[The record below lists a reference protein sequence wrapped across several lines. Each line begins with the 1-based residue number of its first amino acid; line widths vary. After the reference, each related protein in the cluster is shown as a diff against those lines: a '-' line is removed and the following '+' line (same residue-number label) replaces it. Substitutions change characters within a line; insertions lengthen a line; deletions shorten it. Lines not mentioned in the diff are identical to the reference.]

1 MKNKSQSHQVEKAQ
15 SAFVSRYD
23 GHVVGAA
30 IFLNKSELQ
39 SLDDRLEDTERI
51 YYDLVDSSWGTV
63 LRITGQ
69 DTIGECDSRESISD

>member
-1 MKNKSQSHQVEKAQ
+1 MKNKSQAHQVEKAQ
-15 SAFVSRYD
+15 SALLSRHE

-39 SLDDRLEDTERI
+39 SLDDGLEDSERI
-51 YYDLVDSSWGTV
+51 YYDLVESSWGTV

-69 DTIGECDSRESISD
+69 DTVGECDSKESISD